1 MKYIIDIE
9 PIKGT
14 SLHKATKFNTLV
26 FDEEGLR
33 RLKKVKEKPIVRN
46 VDHVAEGL
54 EKLGYN
60 VGKEYLI
67 KSCCPP
73 NNSVLFGN
81 GSCSYASCCEECRKW
96 WLEEYK
102 GVENE

>member
-33 RLKKVKEKPIVRN
+33 RLKKVEEKPIYRN
-46 VDHVAEGL
+46 VDHVAEML
-54 EKLGYN
+54 EKAGYMVDKKYVAELG
-60 VGKEYLI
+60 
-67 KSCCPP
+67 CPP
-73 NNSVLFGN
+73 EMN
-81 GSCSYASCCEECRKW
+81 GHYINRNMGCDTNCAECRKW

-102 GVENE
+102 GERE